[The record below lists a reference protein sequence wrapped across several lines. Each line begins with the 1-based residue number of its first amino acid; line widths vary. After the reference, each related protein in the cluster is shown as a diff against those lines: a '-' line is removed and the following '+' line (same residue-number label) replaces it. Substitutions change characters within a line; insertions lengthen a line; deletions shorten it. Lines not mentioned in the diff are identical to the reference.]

1 MLNISDRF
9 KELATAGG
17 REPFCVIKAG
27 DKLFFDDSIKSF
39 ELQEVIFPEE
49 LTFGTACS
57 SRFQFKLYTD
67 ENIPLS
73 AEIRPYIGFGEY
85 SAEAELC
92 PLGVFYISKRYR
104 RFNNYS
110 VTCYDRMYRLE
121 NTYSSVLKFPASSS
135 KLLEE
140 ICQEYSLEFTGKCG
154 DHICEKLPLNETVRN
169 VLGYLAGLE
178 GCCARFDR
186 DGKLCFRK
194 IAHSGY
200 RITRDNYTS
209 MELKQDPMEV
219 KKIVVSNDE
228 EAFEKG
234 SGSRIDTY
242 EIYNPFADE
251 RTVSLL
257 YNEFGGF
264 SYYGLR
270 LDMQGLPYLEAG
282 DIITVQ
288 NDTDDGLF
296 TAVIGE
302 LDFVYDGSFW
312 ASLTSRSKNPVDDS
326 EDMPDQDDQLLQVGD
341 SLQIVYYSYRSDKA
355 VNLSSIF
362 TRLAEL
368 DIEVLENTTA
378 IVGAQ
383 LMARAVDDCILTLI
397 LTSEDREV
405 PPPIKVTLKAGEL
418 FPVCIHNF
426 LNDLLPGYVTVRISG
441 STDGGAV
448 VFDAGG
454 IVMTVAGQHLA
465 AVSLNRSPN
474 RTIYEDIPALTL
486 DGRQQ
491 FSMLFQEYALITQ
504 TQVPVSVVGEEK
516 FAVGLHSHRDI
527 EISFTDSGCAPEDV
541 HHIRVYSYDNV
552 VYGDIV
558 FNNPIYSEDFEA
570 LASAFTFRVYFDEE
584 DTVEYGACDVQWDG
598 NSVLTI
604 ASKTKFVGTTQ
615 VRVRYDA
622 SKGDLVCGLN
632 GNVTESFN
640 IAAQVEEL
648 VEQ

>member
-57 SRFQFKLYTD
+57 SRFQFQLYTD

-85 SAEAELC
+85 TEGAELC

-121 NTYSSVLKFPASSS
+121 NTYSSSLQFPASS
-135 KLLEE
+135 KDLLEE
-140 ICQEYSLEFTGKCG
+140 ICQEYSLEFHGECR
-154 DHICEKLPLNETVRN
+154 DSICEKPPSNETVRN

-178 GCCARFDR
+178 GGCARFDR
-186 DGKLCFRK
+186 EGRLCFKK
-194 IAHSGY
+194 IAQSGY

-209 MELKQDPMEV
+209 MDLKQDPMEV
-219 KKIVVSNDE
+219 KKIVVYNDDE
-228 EAFEKG
+228 SFTKG
-234 SGSRIDTY
+234 EGSRLDTY
-242 EIYNPFADE
+242 EVYNPFAKE
-251 RTVSLL
+251 QTASLL
-257 YNEFGGF
+257 YSQLGGF
-264 SYYGLR
+264 FYYGLE

-296 TAVIGE
+296 PAVIGE

-312 ASLTSRSKNPVDDS
+312 AALTSRSKNPVDDS
-326 EDMPDQDDQLLQVGD
+326 EDMPDQEDQLWQVGEA
-341 SLQIVYYSYRSDKA
+341 LQFIYYSYRNDKA
-355 VNLSSIF
+355 VNLSAAFIP
-362 TRLAEL
+362 LAEL
-368 DIEVLENTTA
+368 DIEVLDDTSA

-383 LMARAVDDCILTLI
+383 LMARAVDDCTMTLI
-397 LTSEDREV
+397 LTANDKET
-405 PPPIKVTLKAGEL
+405 PPPIRVTLKAGEL

-426 LNDLLPGYVTVRISG
+426 LSYLSAGYVTVRISG
-441 STDGGAV
+441 STDGGTVA
-448 VFDAGG
+448 FDKED
-454 IVMTVAGQHLA
+454 ILMTVAGQHLA
-465 AVSLNRSPN
+465 ALSLNRSPN
-474 RTIYEDIPALTL
+474 RTVYEYFSALSRENRQRLEIP
-486 DGRQQ
+486 
-491 FSMLFQEYALITQ
+491 FQERAVIAQAQAPEPIPVREGFDLALLRRQ
-504 TQVPVSVVGEEK
+504 H
-516 FAVGLHSHRDI
+516 FAVGI
-527 EISFTDSGCAPEDV
+527 TDNGYIPEGV

-552 VYGDIV
+552 VYAEIV
-558 FNNPIYSEDFEA
+558 FNNPIYSDDFYA
-570 LASAFTFRVYFDEE
+570 LASAFTFRVFFDEA
-584 DTVEYGACDVQWDG
+584 DTLEYGAVYENWDG
-598 NSVLTI
+598 NTVLTI
-604 ASKTKFVGTTQ
+604 ASKTKFVGTA
-615 VRVRYDA
+615 RVNLLYNA
-622 SKGDLVCGLN
+622 SKGDLVYGLS
-632 GNVTESFN
+632 GSAAESFN

-648 VEQ
+648 L

>member
-1 MLNISDRF
+1 MLNISDKF
-9 KELATAGG
+9 KKLATAGG

-57 SRFQFKLYTD
+57 SRFQFQLYTE

-85 SAEAELC
+85 SEEAELC
-92 PLGVFYISKRYR
+92 PLGVFYISRRYR

-121 NTYSSVLKFPASSS
+121 NTYSSKLSFPASSAA
-135 KLLEE
+135 LLKE
-140 ICQEYSLEFTGKCG
+140 ICQEYSLEFTGECG
-154 DHICEKLPLNETVRN
+154 DNICEKAPFNDTVRN
-169 VLGYLAGLE
+169 VLGYLAGLD

-194 IAHSGY
+194 IFQSGY

-209 MELKQDPMEV
+209 MSLKQDPMEV
-219 KKIVVSNDE
+219 RKLVLYNDDDT
-228 EAFEKG
+228 FEKG
-234 SGSRIDTY
+234 EGSRLDTY
-242 EIYNPFADE
+242 EIYNPFVTE
-251 RTVSLL
+251 RTANLL

-264 SYYGLR
+264 FYYGLE

-288 NDTDDGLF
+288 NDTDDGVF

-312 ASLTSRSKNPVDDS
+312 ASLSSRSKNPVEES
-326 EDMPDQDDQLLQVGD
+326 EDMPGQEDELRKLEDLLQLVC
-341 SLQIVYYSYRSDKA
+341 YSYRSDRA
-355 VNLSSIF
+355 VTVTTGLASLSQVNLQAYS
-362 TRLAEL
+362 
-368 DIEVLENTTA
+368 NTSA

-383 LMARAVDDCILTLI
+383 LMARAVSDCTLTI
-397 LTSEDREV
+397 KLTVEDGEV
-405 PPPIKVTLKAGEL
+405 PPPIKVTLTAGEL

-426 LNDLLPGYVTVRISG
+426 LQSVPAGYITVRIWG

-448 VFDAGG
+448 VFGARD
-454 IVMTVAGQHLA
+454 IVMTVTGQHLA

-474 RTIYEDIPALTL
+474 RTIYEDFHALRLEESQQISIPFHERFTT
-486 DGRQQ
+486 G
-491 FSMLFQEYALITQ
+491 
-504 TQVPVSVVGEEK
+504 TQVPVPITP
-516 FAVGLHSHRDI
+516 ADRIGLALSGSQELRI
-527 EISFTDSGCAPEDV
+527 GFTDSGYAPEDV
-541 HHIRVYSYDNV
+541 HHIRIYSYDNV
-552 VYGDIV
+552 VYGEIV
-558 FNNPIYSEDFEA
+558 FNNPVYSGNFEA
-570 LASAFTFRVYFDEE
+570 LVSAFTFRIYFNEE
-584 DTVEYGACDVQWDG
+584 DTVEYETADVQWDG
-598 NSVLTI
+598 NTVLTI

-632 GNVTESFN
+632 GNEIESFN
-640 IAAQVEEL
+640 IAGQVEEL
-648 VEQ
+648 V